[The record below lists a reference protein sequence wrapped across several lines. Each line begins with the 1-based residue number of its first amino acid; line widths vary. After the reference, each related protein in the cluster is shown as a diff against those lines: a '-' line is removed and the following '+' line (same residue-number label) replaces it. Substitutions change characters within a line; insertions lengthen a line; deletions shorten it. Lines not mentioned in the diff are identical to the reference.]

1 MRYPQLLATL
11 LPFVAAAVCEAQ
23 TTGSSLDLSK
33 IDKPILTEF
42 RRAWNISSNGLSNIE
57 GVVLLFSNPDGS
69 YRAKTL
75 GQTNENRQFTFKWDP
90 NTIAVLHTHPN
101 DANPHPAD
109 QDIFIAEHFQVPMF
123 TLTFRGMYMY
133 DPGTKRISKIKEG
146 LSWLETSSWAQDEYI
161 AHSKI
166 DEKKRNQGE
175 SQ

>member
-11 LPFVAAAVCEAQ
+11 LPFVAAVVCEAQ

-33 IDKPILTEF
+33 IDKPILAEF
-42 RRAWNISSNGLSNIE
+42 HRAWNMSGNGLSPVE
-57 GVVLLFSNPDGS
+57 SVVLLFPNPDGS

-90 NTIAVLHTHPN
+90 KAIAVLHTHPN
-101 DANPHPAD
+101 ASNPRPAD
-109 QDIFIAEHFQVPMF
+109 QDIFIADHFQVPMF
-123 TLTFRGMYMY
+123 TLTCRGMYMY
-133 DPGTKRISKIKEG
+133 DPGTKKISKLKDG
-146 LSWLETSSWAQDEYI
+146 LSWLETSSWMQDEYI
-161 AHSKI
+161 ANSKI